1 MYYNKFCVSRTVCGV
16 CERDISMNTEK
27 RYNGKT
33 RAVRPCLVAI
43 LLIALAAALLRT
55 VAIFTAY
62 DSAIG
67 YFSRGAALP
76 VLATALCVI
85 GCIASVAFPFVTRI
99 NGNDIPPV
107 GARGSAPVY
116 FATAYAAFVMLGA
129 FGYEL
134 YRCITANT
142 AGKLFA
148 EASAKAA
155 SGNAY
160 AARSLRIQGIL
171 IIIGIVSSAL
181 SAVYFVLRLGEKRS
195 SDEWHVLFG
204 FAPGLRCVAG
214 LSIYFD
220 MTVEMN
226 SPNKLM
232 LQAALISIMIYFLF
246 ELRML
251 LSAKKARPRAYAAV
265 GLLATTL
272 TASASVSVIAG
283 YFSGQVANAAFFTE
297 AFFCFNMMVYMMVR
311 TVSFITAAAA
321 PAAPVAEQDTANT
334 AE

>member
-1 MYYNKFCVSRTVCGV
+1 
-16 CERDISMNTEK
+16 
-27 RYNGKT
+27 
-33 RAVRPCLVAI
+33 
-43 LLIALAAALLRT
+43 
-55 VAIFTAY
+55 
-62 DSAIG
+62 
-67 YFSRGAALP
+67 
-76 VLATALCVI
+76 
-85 GCIASVAFPFVTRI
+85 
-99 NGNDIPPV
+99 
-107 GARGSAPVY
+107 
-116 FATAYAAFVMLGA
+116 MLGA

-251 LSAKKARPRAYAAV
+251 LGAKKARPRAYAAV

-321 PAAPVAEQDTANT
+321 SAAPVAEPDTANT

>member
-1 MYYNKFCVSRTVCGV
+1 MIHRYQLNGYNIVLDVYSGSVH
-16 CERDISMNTEK
+16 
-27 RYNGKT
+27 
-33 RAVRPCLVAI
+33 AVDEV
-43 LLIALAAALLRT
+43 
-55 VAIFTAY
+55 AY
-62 DSAIG
+62 DAIG
-67 YFSRGAALP
+67 MFETHTPEAIVRELTAKYRITEEDARE
-76 VLATALCVI
+76 VL
-85 GCIASVAFPFVTRI
+85 S
-99 NGNDIPPV
+99 DIE
-107 GARGSAPVY
+107 
-116 FATAYAAFVMLGA
+116 
-129 FGYEL
+129 EL
-134 YRCITANT
+134 KT

-155 SGNAY
+155 SENAY

-251 LSAKKARPRAYAAV
+251 LGFKKARPRAYAAT

-311 TVSFITAAAA
+311 TVSFITAAA
-321 PAAPVAEQDTANT
+321 PAAVQDTANT
-334 AE
+334 AEDR